1 MSSVYVALTMT
12 STPLDIAALGTL
24 DGDETE
30 ETVTSN
36 YLEIIE
42 TVIASLEQDQSA
54 MVSHTEQ
61 GTFWKFAYGSVE
73 VYVQLTGTSDEDILT
88 VWSPVLSLPAK
99 DEPKLMRHILEMN
112 CGETFESC
120 FGILGEQVVVL
131 ASRPLA
137 DISAGEISRL
147 MTIVAT
153 IADDNDE
160 ALQAEYGA

>member
-1 MSSVYVALTMT
+1 MTKSSVGME
-12 STPLDIAALGTL
+12 TL
-24 DGDETE
+24 ASFDGDETE
-30 ETVTSN
+30 EALTAN
-36 YLEIIE
+36 HLEVIE
-42 TVIASLEQDQSA
+42 TVISSLEQDQSA
-54 MVSHTEQ
+54 MVSRSEK
-61 GTFWKFAYGSVE
+61 GTFWKFGYGSVE

-88 VWSPVLSLPAK
+88 VWSPVLNLPAK
-99 DEPKLMRHILEMN
+99 DEPNLMRHILEMN
-112 CGETFESC
+112 CGETFEAC

-137 DISAGEISRL
+137 DISPGEISRI

>member
-1 MSSVYVALTMT
+1 MT
-12 STPLDIAALGTL
+12 STPRGMETL
-24 DGDETE
+24 TTVSDDSDEE
-30 ETVTSN
+30 AVTAN
-36 YLEIIE
+36 HVDVIE
-42 TVIASLEQDQSA
+42 TVISSLEQDESA
-54 MVSHTEQ
+54 MVNRSEK
-61 GTFWKFAYGSVE
+61 GTFWKFKYGSVE
-73 VYVQLTGTSDEDILT
+73 VFVQLTGSSDEDILT
-88 VWSPVLSLPAK
+88 VWSPVLTLPAK

-120 FGILGEQVVVL
+120 FGILGQQVVVL

-137 DISAGEISRL
+137 DISPGEISRL

>member
-1 MSSVYVALTMT
+1 MTTSPSGMETLTTFSS
-12 STPLDIAALGTL
+12 
-24 DGDETE
+24 DENE
-30 ETVTSN
+30 EEVKADH
-36 YLEIIE
+36 LEVIE
-42 TVIASLEQDQSA
+42 TVISSLEQDESA
-54 MVSHTEQ
+54 MVSRSEK
-61 GTFWKFAYGSVE
+61 GTFWKFGYGSVE
-73 VYVQLTGTSDEDILT
+73 VFVQLTGTSDEDILT

-112 CGETFESC
+112 CGETFEAC
-120 FGILGEQVVVL
+120 FGILGNQVVVL

-137 DISAGEISRL
+137 DISPGEISRI